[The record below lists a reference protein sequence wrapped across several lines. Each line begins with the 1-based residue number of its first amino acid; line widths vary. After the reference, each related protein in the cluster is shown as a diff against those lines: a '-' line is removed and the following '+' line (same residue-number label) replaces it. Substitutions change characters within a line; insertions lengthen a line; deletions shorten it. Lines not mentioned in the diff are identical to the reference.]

1 MYVYAPRPVAPPRPR
16 APDPTAPRPVTSY
29 WHWHHRGRPSH
40 ILEFTCI
47 NNDAGFIRS
56 AVNYHGRIHVTNWD
70 GFCRFY
76 TQTDGVCVAKISF
89 RYFSPAPILVT
100 RLLEFVQATAEGPM
114 YCDGPCVMVRMSPAG
129 AIWLRHWMI
138 MRVPQVEDEHEW
150 ERLIETEGEHD
161 EDLGTDLVLLPGE
174 SGASSS
180 TQGN

>member
-1 MYVYAPRPVAPPRPR
+1 
-16 APDPTAPRPVTSY
+16 
-29 WHWHHRGRPSH
+29 
-40 ILEFTCI
+40 
-47 NNDAGFIRS
+47 
-56 AVNYHGRIHVTNWD
+56 
-70 GFCRFY
+70 
-76 TQTDGVCVAKISF
+76 
-89 RYFSPAPILVT
+89 
-100 RLLEFVQATAEGPM
+100 
-114 YCDGPCVMVRMSPAG
+114 MVRMSPAG